1 MAHGKGGRA
10 IMSVMQ
16 IAFLVLAVA
25 AVGSAI
31 GVVTSRNIFYS
42 ALLLI
47 GCFFAVA
54 GFYVLLEASF
64 LAAVQVLIYV
74 GAIAVLIIFAVMLTE
89 RMMTEKKRAFNEQW
103 WVALLVSIFLVAV
116 MLYVVVTTTWP
127 TTEAAAPAD
136 AIAALGQTLLSTYV
150 LPFEIASVILL
161 MALIGAIIIAREERP
176 IGRAG
181 EEKEVED

>member
-1 MAHGKGGRA
+1 
-10 IMSVMQ
+10 MSAMQ
-16 IAFLVLAVA
+16 VVFLVLAVA

-42 ALLLI
+42 ALLLVV
-47 GCFFAVA
+47 CLFVVA
-54 GFYVLLEASF
+54 GFYILLEATF
-64 LAAVQVLIYV
+64 LAAVQVLVYV

-89 RMMTEKKRAFNEQW
+89 RMMSEKKRAWNEQW
-103 WVALLVSIFLVAV
+103 WVALLVAAALVAV
-116 MLYVVVTTTWP
+116 MLYVVINVNFQISD
-127 TTEAAAPAD
+127 AATPAD
-136 AIAALGQTLLSTYV
+136 AIVALGETLLSTYV

-181 EEKEVED
+181 EGQEGED